1 MKTKKSFVV
10 GTSMFQVI
18 GGWTIWFMAIV
29 LAIYIGSVVF
39 SNFTGNS
46 FEMSVPSFME
56 EGSETSIAALLGDSG
71 RIFFLVCGIL
81 SMGPFLQYFV
91 SMGVTRKAY
100 FKGNVM
106 SVFLLAV
113 TFTGLT
119 AILYGIEHFIFGNFT
134 NSFEQMALYFLKL
147 ALDIIVFYLVGWFIA
162 AGFHSMNLY
171 RGVGFI
177 LIAIVVIFIH
187 SGLWGED
194 LPLAIFNI
202 ISVESYSAVIIVLL
216 NVIIIGALV
225 YSIRQLT
232 KNMTV
237 KA

>member
-1 MKTKKSFVV
+1 MKTKKSYVV

-56 EGSETSIAALLGDSG
+56 EGSETSIAALLGNSG

-106 SVFLLAV
+106 GVFLLAV
-113 TFTGLT
+113 SFTLLT
-119 AILYGIEHFIFGNFT
+119 AILYGAEYFIFGNFS
-134 NSFEQMALYFLKL
+134 NSFEQMSLYFVKL
-147 ALDIIVFYLVGWFIA
+147 ALDIVIFYLVGWFIA
-162 AGFHSMNLY
+162 AGFYRMNLIM
-171 RGVGFI
+171 GVSFI
-177 LIAIVVIFIH
+177 LISLVVIFIH

-194 LPLAIFNI
+194 LPLAIFSI
-202 ISVESYSAVIIVLL
+202 ISVENYSAVIIVLL
-216 NVIIIGALV
+216 NALLIGALV
-225 YSIRQLT
+225 YTIRQLT